1 MTDQAAYVLNGPNL
15 NLLGARE
22 PEIYGSDT
30 LADIEAVCRKKAEA
44 LGLSLVFRQSN
55 SEGELVDWVQEASS
69 RGVGLIIN
77 PGAYTHTS
85 IALLDALTAA
95 EVPVIELHLS
105 NIHAR
110 EQFRRHSITAAA
122 ANGVLMG
129 LGAAGYP
136 LALDALKSLINKGRA

>member
-1 MTDQAAYVLNGPNL
+1 MAEKAAHILNGPNL

-22 PEIYGSDT
+22 PEIYGATT
-30 LADIEAVCRKKAEA
+30 LAEIEAECRKKAGS

-55 SEGELVDWVQEASS
+55 SEGELVDWVQAASAE
-69 RGVGLIIN
+69 GAGLIIN

-95 EVPVIELHLS
+95 EIPIIELHLS

-110 EQFRRHSITAAA
+110 EPFRRHSVTAAA
-122 ANGVLMG
+122 ANGVIMG
-129 LGAAGYP
+129 LGPAGYP
-136 LALDALKSLINKGRA
+136 LALDALEILINKGRG

>member
-1 MTDQAAYVLNGPNL
+1 MADQAAYILNGPNL
-15 NLLGARE
+15 NLLGSRE
-22 PEIYGSDT
+22 PEIYGRDT
-30 LADIEAVCRKKAEA
+30 LADIEAVCGKKAES

-55 SEGELVDWVQEASS
+55 SEGELVDWVQEASAK
-69 RGVGLIIN
+69 GAGLIIN

-95 EVPVIELHLS
+95 QVPVIELHLS

-110 EQFRRHSITAAA
+110 EPFRRHSVTAAA
-122 ANGVLMG
+122 ANGVIMG

-136 LALDALKSLINKGRA
+136 SALDALKSLINKGRA